1 MTRRVV
7 AVRVDDPVEV
17 AERRMVQAGF
27 SALPVVT
34 GVDRLVGIISL
45 VDVLRLRETQDAED
59 GDRGGRGR
67 RTPTVGSVMSTDV
80 LTLSPRSSVSILAHR
95 LRTYGELRV
104 MPIVERGALV
114 GVVTR
119 SDLLRG
125 PRKRPGLLGRLF
137 GTTELPDPVPPRRP
151 RARPAD
157 AHVVGDVMTRTD
169 LVTVD
174 ESTPC
179 SRAVELLLANRFSAL
194 PVVDRAGT
202 VVGVVSEADLI
213 RDPLDGRR
221 TGRPRT
227 VGAAMT
233 PDPTVVAPDTDLQ
246 QARHLVVDRGFR
258 ILPVT
263 EAGRLVGVISRSDLL

>member
-7 AVRVDDPVEV
+7 TVRADDPVEA

-27 SALPVVT
+27 SALPVVR
-34 GVDRLVGIISL
+34 GVDRLVGIVSL
-45 VDVLRLRETQDAED
+45 VDVLRSREEADGGED
-59 GDRGGRGR
+59 VDRRA
-67 RTPTVGSVMSTDV
+67 TVGSVMTTEV
-80 LTLSPRSSVSILAHR
+80 LTLSPTTSVAILAHR
-95 LRTYGELRV
+95 LRTYGELRL
-104 MPIVERGALV
+104 MPIVERGSLV

-137 GTTELPDPVPPRRP
+137 GDAPLPDPIPPRRP
-151 RARPAD
+151 RARVPGAR
-157 AHVVGDVMTRTD
+157 VVGEVMTRTD

-174 ESTPC
+174 RSSPC

-194 PVVDRAGT
+194 PVVDGAGIL
-202 VVGVVSEADLI
+202 VGVVSEADLM

-221 TGRPRT
+221 TGPPRT

-233 PDPTVVAPDTDLQ
+233 PDPTVLSPDAGLQ
-246 QARHLVVDRGFR
+246 EARGLVVDRGFR
-258 ILPVT
+258 VIPVT